1 MGAHR
6 SDNRRAVRVGQ
17 AETGRVITAA
27 ATIMM
32 CVFLSFLLIGE
43 RPVAEFGIGL
53 AAAVALDAFVLR
65 MLLVPSVMQLL
76 GKANWYLPA
85 WLDRPDPADGLGHL
99 DPVLFATRAERKPAG
114 AAGSSSPGESEQDTV
129 SSSHS

>member
-1 MGAHR
+1 
-6 SDNRRAVRVGQ
+6 
-17 AETGRVITAA
+17 VITAA
-27 ATIMM
+27 ATIMIS
-32 CVFLSFLLIGE
+32 VFLCFLLIGE
-43 RPVAEFGIGL
+43 RQVGEFGIGL

-65 MLLVPSVMQLL
+65 MLLVPSIMQLL
-76 GKANWYLPA
+76 GKANWYLPG
-85 WLDRPDPADGLGHL
+85 WLDRILPKLSIEGDATPPDGLGHL